1 MAWETV
7 IAPAPIAITTN
18 IASIGAVI
26 PNANMRDS
34 EEEYMPIIPAVV
46 VIATVDDPCDVFRMA
61 AMTKD
66 AGEIALDKLEG
77 KWGEQYPIVIK
88 SWRDNWERLSEF
100 FQYSEPIRK
109 LIYTT
114 NTVEGY
120 HRQIRKVTKNKGV
133 FPNDTTLIKLVY
145 LAYRN
150 ARKKWMMPV
159 PNWGIISQ
167 QLAIKFEDRYN
178 LL

>member
-1 MAWETV
+1 MELSSVLHRALSE
-7 IAPAPIAITTN
+7 IGISYDSNGN
-18 IASIGAVI
+18 ILSL
-26 PNANMRDS
+26 NR
-34 EEEYMPIIPAVV
+34 
-46 VIATVDDPCDVFRMA
+46 T
-61 AMTKD
+61 
-66 AGEIALDKLEG
+66 GEDG
-77 KWGEQYPIVIK
+77 STVIK
-88 SWRDNWERLSEF
+88 SWSDNWDRLSEF

-133 FPNDTTLIKLVY
+133 FPNDTALVKLVY

-150 ARKKWMMPV
+150 ARKKWTMPV

-167 QLAIKFEDRYN
+167 QIAIKFEDRYN

>member
-1 MAWETV
+1 ML
-7 IAPAPIAITTN
+7 
-18 IASIGAVI
+18 
-26 PNANMRDS
+26 
-34 EEEYMPIIPAVV
+34 EEDGGDRVV
-46 VIATVDDPCDVFRMA
+46 
-61 AMTKD
+61 
-66 AGEIALDKLEG
+66 DKLEK

-88 SWRDNWERLSEF
+88 SWRDNWNRLSEF

-133 FPNDTTLIKLVY
+133 FPNDTALIKLVY

-150 ARKKWMMPV
+150 ARKKWTMPV